1 MNKKNITGII
11 LAGGKSS
18 RMGTD
23 KGMLVLNGKKIIEYV
38 IAALTPNVSEV
49 IIISNNENYNYLGY
63 KVYKD
68 IVKECGPIGGIFT
81 GLEKSITENNII
93 VSCDIPNISS
103 TMIAY
108 IISNSDEEDALIPVH
123 SGQPEPLCAVYK
135 KSTAKDFKQL
145 LNSGNYKML
154 DALKHLKTSY
164 LDVVNAQGFSE
175 DIFSNINTPAEFQ
188 AQKLR

>member
-68 IVKECGPIGGIFT
+68 IVKECGPMGGIFT

-108 IISNSDEEDALIPVH
+108 IISNSREKDALIPVH
-123 SGQPEPLCAVYK
+123 DGQPEPLCAFYK
-135 KSTAKDFKQL
+135 KLTAKDFKQF

-175 DIFSNINTPAEFQ
+175 DIFSNINTPDEFE